1 MPMYPQR
8 PTPRSRRVPLVL
20 AVAFLAVAVLG
31 VGGAL
36 AWLLLPGQS
45 ATPAPLTAKGVL
57 VLGHGQFIWET
68 TTCSGHEQSADLEM
82 GTQVTVTSS
91 TGAVLALGSIDN
103 STPIMAADKK
113 TATGCKLSFTVNG
126 VARGRGPYGI
136 QFGTRAPV
144 HVNEGEL
151 QAITVSIGV

>member
-1 MPMYPQR
+1 MI
-8 PTPRSRRVPLVL
+8 

-31 VGGAL
+31 AGGVL
-36 AWLLLPGQS
+36 AWLLLPGG
-45 ATPAPLTAKGVL
+45 PAAQPLTAKGVL
-57 VLGHGQFIWET
+57 VLGHGQFVWNPT
-68 TTCSGHEQSADLEM
+68 PPTCSGHERSADLGM
-82 GTQVTVTSS
+82 DTQVTVTSS

-103 STPIMAADKK
+103 SAPIMAADKT
-113 TATGCKLSFTVNG
+113 TATGCRLSFTVNG